1 MNNSSPKLTPME
13 AKQLL
18 AGIQQAGVEIVAAL
32 SARLTSQYS
41 VNGKHSEDRIK
52 AAIKA
57 HRAAIALVWEPS
69 PESSISA
76 ARPQR
81 DDTGREAVP

>member
-1 MNNSSPKLTPME
+1 ME

-18 AGIQQAGVEIVAAL
+18 AGIQQANGEIVAAL

-41 VNGKHSEDRIK
+41 VNGKHAEDRIK

-57 HRAAIALVWEPS
+57 HRAAVAMVWQPS
-69 PESSISA
+69 PDGISA
-76 ARPQR
+76 AKPSI
-81 DDTGREAVP
+81 EAADALSN

>member
-57 HRAAIALVWEPS
+57 HRAAIALVWEPA

-76 ARPQR
+76 AKPQR
-81 DDTGREAVP
+81 DLGQEVAP